1 MPDSDLKF
9 DLFRNS
15 IQSLTN
21 LGYDFIGMD
30 HFAKKADELSIAA
43 EQKGLSRNFQ
53 GYTTDQADALLGF
66 GVSSISNLG
75 TAYSQNVKKLG
86 EYYRALDGTQSLI
99 EKGVTLTQ
107 NDVKH
112 RAAINELMCNLY
124 IDKQNFEQRYNIIF
138 DKYFKDAI
146 AHLKPFI
153 EDNLVTNTDSFIKI
167 HPRGRLLIRN
177 ISMSFDQYIGQQAHQ
192 LRYSRVI

>member
-1 MPDSDLKF
+1 M
-9 DLFRNS
+9 
-15 IQSLTN
+15 
-21 LGYDFIGMD
+21 
-30 HFAKKADELSIAA
+30 
-43 EQKGLSRNFQ
+43 
-53 GYTTDQADALLGF
+53 
-66 GVSSISNLG
+66 
-75 TAYSQNVKKLG
+75 
-86 EYYRALDGTQSLI
+86 I

-124 IDKQNFEQRYNIIF
+124 INKPNFEQRYHITF
-138 DKYFKDAI
+138 DEYFKDAI
-146 AHLKPFI
+146 AQLKPFI